1 MGSVKGQASGSWA
14 MMEHVAATHTPII
27 GGAELVQYTGAYDL
41 WLSVG
46 LEDKAFN

>member
-1 MGSVKGQASGSWA
+1 
-14 MMEHVAATHTPII
+14 MMEYMAATHRPII
-27 GGAELVQYTGAYDL
+27 SGAELVWYSDSYDL

>member
-14 MMEHVAATHTPII
+14 VMEHVEATHRPII
-27 GGAELVQYTGAYDL
+27 SGAGLVWYSDSDDL

-46 LEDKAFN
+46 LEDKVFN